1 MKKSFALLLSFLFCN
16 ATHAAVYL
24 IDFKCEQ
31 EAYEVFASMTLAELD
46 GQFLDGSTK
55 LARYHDLTTG
65 SGVVLVEADDPSL
78 VIEFANGWSE
88 LCESVIIP
96 MVDDAEAMEILTR

>member
-31 EAYEVFASMTLAELD
+31 EAYEVFASMTSEKSKKAW
-46 GQFLDGSTK
+46 K
-55 LARYHDLTTG
+55 
-65 SGVVLVEADDPSL
+65 
-78 VIEFANGWSE
+78 EFASMDRKAKSHVSK
-88 LCESVIIP
+88 CKR
-96 MVDDAEAMEILTR
+96 DEIEVGC